1 MARKLF
7 IGAFLICLF
16 LSFAYS
22 QRGGVRP
29 QTVFRSQ
36 TKDTCAQITLATLQ
50 NATYEDVN
58 FGKVTMRNG
67 RYANNE
73 EAGFIA
79 DLRYAAWGDLNSDG
93 CKDVILILFSYQGG
107 NDPDETICAVLNNGG
122 KIGQIICRPLDGYAT
137 DSIAIVGGVVSI
149 KMAIYQ
155 ENDSH
160 SSPSKSD
167 VWKFVVDG
175 TEIKR
180 LR

>member
-1 MARKLF
+1 MVRKLF
-7 IGAFLICLF
+7 IGAFLFVLC

-22 QRGGVRP
+22 QRGGMRP
-29 QTVFRSQ
+29 LTVFRSPA
-36 TKDTCAQITLATLQ
+36 TDTCAQLTLAMLQ
-50 NATYEDVN
+50 SATYRDVN
-58 FGKVTMRNG
+58 FGEVTMKNG
-67 RYANNE
+67 RYIENE
-73 EAGFIA
+73 EGGLAA

-122 KIGQIICRPLDGYAT
+122 KIGQIICRPLGGYAT

-149 KMAIYQ
+149 KIAIYQ
-155 ENDSH
+155 ENDAH
-160 SSPSKSD
+160 CCPSQSE
-167 VWKFVVDG
+167 VWRFVVDG